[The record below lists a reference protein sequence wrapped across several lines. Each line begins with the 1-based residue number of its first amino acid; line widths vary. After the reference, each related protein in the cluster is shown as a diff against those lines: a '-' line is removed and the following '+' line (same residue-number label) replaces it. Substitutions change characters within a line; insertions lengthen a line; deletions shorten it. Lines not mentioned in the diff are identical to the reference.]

1 MMGSAVTG
9 GNRKKSQTLRG
20 VDPDTC
26 MMVFKN
32 HWTQVVKILD
42 KHEPSRCGAL
52 SFFSG
57 LSGASPGG
65 GGGGVLRLPNI
76 PTDEAIAVHNYVEHM
91 LYLLMEE
98 EPGQGGAMGPIL
110 ELVVVEGVMER
121 LFLWSLRKHFTV
133 DLKLEQLRMYQM
145 LLVHA
150 RQPLLHHKPILKPLM
165 VLLASCAENTTDG
178 GGQVEQVEQVERELV
193 SLLQQLCVSLVRD
206 PSVLELFFHSTQD
219 QGAANFLLFSLL
231 IPYTH
236 RQGPV
241 GEQARSSLLLIMSL
255 SALESRVT
263 QHIVEHTYFC
273 PVLATGLSGLYS
285 ALPAKLQVYSEDWH
299 SLEEADWVQ
308 VPALVHFLH
317 SLEFCSAVIKVA
329 HPSIR
334 CQLLGYIYNGF
345 LVPVLAPALHK
356 LTVEEVMTTT
366 AYLDVFLRCVSE
378 PALLHTFLSFILL
391 HTHDHVHILDTLV
404 SRINTP
410 FQLGVVSLA
419 LFRTLIGLFCEDV
432 MLQLVLRYL
441 IPCEHLGSRG
451 RSLLLERD
459 CYSSSA
465 SCFLLLTPSCCPL
478 RPPLSPHQTTLHPHS
493 EHIHWPKGSGV
504 SEGDSVA
511 YCRSSDFLIQANYL
525 HYLWEARL
533 AICTSTRACRTW
545 SAPYDGFRPLPQEGE
560 RGGGEAGE
568 ENGGQMEE
576 RGGGEGLGEGGEDA
590 DTFPVG
596 NEVERRISTYELE
609 WDDMFRDD
617 DPSPMSSSS
626 GVTEPPRHIQE
637 MRRSATVLLRGG
649 GAYAEESDFQDD
661 VLVYH
666 LVALRDARTPGL
678 LEPDTSLLAD
688 TNMTMALAPP
698 QVRSVAETVNNIMSP
713 RRQSEDATR
722 EERRRKGGEETR
734 RIERGGRRSQSL
746 VNGFKV
752 FNQDCNAHPLTQ
764 QRKHLKPQDHAQ
776 LNTHQD
782 TQLTTHYN
790 THQDAQLSTHYN
802 THQDAQLTTHYNT
815 HQDAQLTTHYNT
827 HQDAQLTTRHNTRLN
842 TYQKTH
848 QNPHHNTH
856 RDTHRDTH
864 NTESLVAD
872 DVPGDS
878 FLSAYLE
885 LMLWS
890 GRDPNADP
898 DDHHD
903 NDPSDLIT
911 FRRRVQAL
919 RKKQEEE
926 GLEEEV
932 DFNSWKEEE
941 EEEEEERRS
950 GSREQ
955 GNSFTGPFLSVLLS
969 RLENLLDNSI
979 SVNLLL
985 TGILAQLASYPQP
998 LLRSFLLNTHTLSTR
1013 TLYQVL
1019 SSVRVQIENYMS
1031 DRPDYVSIVTQA
1043 WRFLL
1048 AKHQRVGGA
1057 SSPGPGHDKGPRKLK
1072 KLNQIKGPQP
1082 HWHGGHG
1089 PVVPLD
1095 KTRVFAIILFGEFLK
1110 ELAALAQ
1117 EHSITP

>member
-1 MMGSAVTG
+1 MMGSGVTG
-9 GNRKKSQTLRG
+9 GNKKKSQTLRG

-57 LSGASPGG
+57 LSGASPCVS
-65 GGGGVLRLPNI
+65 GGGGVLRLPTI
-76 PTDEAIAVHNYVEHM
+76 PSDEASAVHNYVEHM

-98 EPGQGGAMGPIL
+98 EPGRGGAMGPIL

-121 LFLWSLRKHFTV
+121 LFLWSLRRHFTV

-145 LLVHA
+145 LLIHA

-178 GGQVEQVEQVERELV
+178 GGQVEQVERELV

-285 ALPAKLQVYSEDWH
+285 ALPAKLKVYSEDWH
-299 SLEEADWVQ
+299 SLEEADWMQ
-308 VPALVHFLH
+308 VPALVHLLH

-451 RSLLLERD
+451 RSLLHERD

-465 SCFLLLTPSCCPL
+465 SCFLLLTPSFCPL
-478 RPPLSPHQTTLHPHS
+478 RPPLSPHQTAPPPHS
-493 EHIHWPKGSGV
+493 EHIHWPRGSAGV

-511 YCRSSDFLIQANYL
+511 YCRSSDFLIQVNYL
-525 HYLWEARL
+525 HYLREARR

-545 SAPYDGFRPLPQEGE
+545 SAPYDGLRPLPHGGE
-560 RGGGEAGE
+560 RRGGEGGE
-568 ENGGQMEE
+568 ENGGQMVAG
-576 RGGGEGLGEGGEDA
+576 RGGGEGAGEETDPV
-590 DTFPVG
+590 TVG
-596 NEVERRISTYELE
+596 NEMDRRISMYELE

-617 DPSPMSSSS
+617 DPAMMSSSSLAS

-666 LVALRDARTPGL
+666 LVALRDARTPGT
-678 LEPDTSLLAD
+678 LEPDTSRLA
-688 TNMTMALAPP
+688 
-698 QVRSVAETVNNIMSP
+698 
-713 RRQSEDATR
+713 AT
-722 EERRRKGGEETR
+722 
-734 RIERGGRRSQSL
+734 
-746 VNGFKV
+746 
-752 FNQDCNAHPLTQ
+752 
-764 QRKHLKPQDHAQ
+764 
-776 LNTHQD
+776 
-782 TQLTTHYN
+782 
-790 THQDAQLSTHYN
+790 
-802 THQDAQLTTHYNT
+802 
-815 HQDAQLTTHYNT
+815 
-827 HQDAQLTTRHNTRLN
+827 
-842 TYQKTH
+842 
-848 QNPHHNTH
+848 
-856 RDTHRDTH
+856 
-864 NTESLVAD
+864 
-872 DVPGDS
+872 PGDS
-878 FLSAYLE
+878 FLSAYHE
-885 LMLWS
+885 LMLWL

-898 DDHHD
+898 DNDHD
-903 NDPSDLIT
+903 DDPSDLVT

-919 RKKQEEE
+919 RQKQEEE

-932 DFNSWKEEE
+932 DFNSWKEDEDE
-941 EEEEEERRS
+941 QRRS

-955 GNSFTGPFLSVLLS
+955 GISFTGPFLSVLLS

-979 SVNLLL
+979 AVNLLL

-1031 DRPDYVSIVTQA
+1031 DRPDYVSMVTQA

-1048 AKHQRVGGA
+1048 AKDQRVEAPSGTG
-1057 SSPGPGHDKGPRKLK
+1057 SPPLPPCPPMQSQDKA
-1072 KLNQIKGPQP
+1072 
-1082 HWHGGHG
+1082 
-1089 PVVPLD
+1089 
-1095 KTRVFAIILFGEFLK
+1095 RVFAIVLYGEFLK